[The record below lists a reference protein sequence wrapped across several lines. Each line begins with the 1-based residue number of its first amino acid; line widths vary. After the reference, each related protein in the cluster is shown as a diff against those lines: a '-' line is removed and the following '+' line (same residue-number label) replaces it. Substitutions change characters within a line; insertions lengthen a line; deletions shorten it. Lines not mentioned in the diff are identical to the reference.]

1 MVETGGDPLNV
12 KQPGTASKP
21 APRLIAAGGPRM
33 VDPQPPRPTPMR
45 NLALATCVLLAA
57 CGSASS
63 GTQPVDPQ
71 LASYIAGIKAVDNH
85 AHPMRPIPPGQP
97 PDTEYDA
104 LPLDGIPPF
113 QLPWRLRLDNPE
125 WAAAARTL
133 YHVPATDTGK
143 AYLDALAAARA
154 KVLKAQGDDFPS
166 WVLDQAGI
174 QVMFANRVAVGP
186 GLMPP
191 RFRWVPFDDALLF
204 PLDTRG
210 EAARTPDTRALYP
223 KEAALLHRYLLALGL
238 EAPPNNLE
246 AYVQAVIGP
255 TLRHQR
261 DSGAVAVKFEAAYLR
276 PLNFGPPDTAAA
288 RAIYARYVH
297 GGVPTHAEYKTLEDY
312 LFHAIALDAGRLGM
326 PVHFHVLYEFGGY
339 YSPTGSE
346 PLQLEQVADD
356 PTLRGT
362 DFVML
367 HGGWPFTNQTLALLG
382 KPNMYADISMMT
394 QFIEPSQLAGVLRN
408 WLSQWPGKV
417 LFGTDAF
424 DGGTPQGWD
433 QGALIASHSARR
445 ALGIALTGM
454 MRDGEITRARAE
466 ELARMVLR
474 ENAVRLYHL
483 KL

>member
-1 MVETGGDPLNV
+1 MRR
-12 KQPGTASKP
+12 ASRP
-21 APRLIAAGGPRM
+21 ALPA
-33 VDPQPPRPTPMR
+33 
-45 NLALATCVLLAA
+45 LALAACTLLAA
-57 CGSASS
+57 CEPGADR
-63 GTQPVDPQ
+63 GKPVDAR
-71 LASYIAGIKAVDNH
+71 LAAYIAGIKAVDNH

-133 YHVPATDTGK
+133 YGVPAADTGK
-143 AYLDALAAARA
+143 AYLDALGAARA
-154 KVLKAQGDDFPS
+154 RVLRARGTGFPS

-174 QVMFANRVAVGP
+174 AVMFANRVAVGP

-191 RFRWVPFDDALLF
+191 RFRWVPFDDPLLF

-210 EAARTPDTRALYP
+210 EASRTPDTRTLYP
-223 KEAALLHRYLLALGL
+223 RETALLRRYLLALGMK
-238 EAPPNNLE
+238 APPNTLE

-255 TLRHQR
+255 TLRHQH

-276 PLNFGPPDTAAA
+276 PLDFGPPDPAAA
-288 RAIYARYVH
+288 RAVYARYVH
-297 GGVPTHAEYKTLEDY
+297 GGVPTRAEYKTLEDY
-312 LFHAIALDAGRLGM
+312 LFHEIARDAGALGM
-326 PVHFHVLYEFGGY
+326 PVHLHVLYEFGGF
-339 YSPTGSE
+339 YSPGGSE

-356 PTLRGT
+356 STLRGT

-394 QFIEPSQLAGVLRN
+394 QFIEPSQLAAVLRD
-408 WLSQWPGKV
+408 WLSQWPEKV

-433 QGALIASHSARR
+433 QGALLASNSARR

-466 ELARMVLR
+466 QLARMVLR
-474 ENAVRLYHL
+474 DNAVRLYRL